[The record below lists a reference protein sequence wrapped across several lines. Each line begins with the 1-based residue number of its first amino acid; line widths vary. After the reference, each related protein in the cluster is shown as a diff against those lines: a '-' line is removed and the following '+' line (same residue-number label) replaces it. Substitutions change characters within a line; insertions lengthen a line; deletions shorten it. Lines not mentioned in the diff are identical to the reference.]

1 MYFFLKMYFFLLVL
15 FSIIYLWQM
24 SVHQPVQANPKGAT
38 QWREEKRDQPVRWGR
53 REGDIRAWPSSC
65 HCSARSNAVYFLLP
79 ISFSPGT
86 EVHRGVHRR
95 AGVQAQRQYYARNT
109 GKEISTAETVLAW
122 NVFWQLIKNNPNI
135 WPDFWQLIK
144 SNIIWG
150 TWGPWALVL
159 AAASSQ
165 QSKKRQAKGKSRQ
178 PPIFGH

>member
-1 MYFFLKMYFFLLVL
+1 MP
-15 FSIIYLWQM
+15 
-24 SVHQPVQANPKGAT
+24 VHKPVETNPKGTT
-38 QWREEKRDQPVRWGR
+38 QRREKERDQPVGGGVG
-53 REGDIRAWPSSC
+53 EGDIRAWPSSC

-159 AAASSQ
+159 VATSSPQ
-165 QSKKRQAKGKSRQ
+165 WRRRRVRGTWRQ
-178 PPIFGH
+178 PPIFWH